1 MPWIKWIKVE
11 PDDTSKEEVRELY
24 ARTRDCITGNVPDT
38 VRLTSLTP
46 EVAGLLHELQR
57 AIYQGAKGLSVK
69 EKEIAALIVSSLN
82 GCVH

>member
-11 PDDTSKEEVRELY
+11 PDDTWDEDVRELY
-24 ARTRDCITGNVPDT
+24 ARTRDRITGNIPDT
-38 VRLTSLTP
+38 VRLMSLTP
-46 EVAGLLHELQR
+46 KVAGLLYELQR
-57 AIYQGAKGLSVK
+57 AIYQGAKGLNVR